1 MKAPIL
7 QKTLPWQQDAWDLI
21 LRQCRSDKLPHALI
35 LKGDADTGKRYFA
48 TMLAQFL
55 LCRTPQVNA
64 PCGSCSACLLNAAGN
79 NPDLLMVEAEDGG
92 RVIKVDQIREL
103 KSFLETSSHSFGR
116 RIIIIDT
123 AESLGISSANALL
136 KGLEEPPA
144 DVLFLL
150 LTDRPK
156 AVLTTIASRCQVL
169 NLPRPTNW
177 QSLAWLGEHVNE
189 PTSELE
195 LLLELTQGRPF
206 AARSMYTTGS
216 SAQVQEI
223 GEALLQLI
231 QGRVQ
236 PLALAARYAKSQPSE
251 VLRVLGFWLSSLTK
265 YRLCGQKNLLKGE
278 ALKNAAATLLGQA
291 NDANLST
298 RSLFSLYNEVAA
310 VQAQLAGTANPNS
323 QLMLE
328 DLFLRLRKLAL
339 RTDIKPGY

>member
-7 QKTLPWQQDAWDLI
+7 QKTLAWHQEAWDLT
-21 LRQCRSDKLPHALI
+21 LRQCRSDKLPHAFM

-55 LCRTPQVNA
+55 LCRTPLVNA
-64 PCGSCSACLLNAAGN
+64 PCGSCSACLLNEAGN
-79 NPDLLMVEAEDGG
+79 NPDLLVVEAEDGG

-116 RIIIIDT
+116 RIIILDT

-156 AVLTTIASRCQVL
+156 AVLATIMSRCQVL
-169 NLPRPTNW
+169 NLPRPANW
-177 QSLAWLGEHVNE
+177 QSLAWLGEQINE

-206 AARSMYTTGS
+206 AARSMYTSGS
-216 SAQVQEI
+216 SAHVQEI
-223 GEALLQLI
+223 GESLLQLI
-231 QGRVQ
+231 QGHVQ
-236 PLALAARYAKSQPSE
+236 PLALASRYAKSQPAE

-265 YRLCGQKNLLKGE
+265 YRLCGHNELLKGA
-278 ALKNAAATLLGQA
+278 ALKKAAATLLGQA
-291 NDANLST
+291 NDANLPT

-328 DLFLRLRKLAL
+328 GLFLRLRKLVL
-339 RTDIKPGY
+339 RADTTPGH

>member
-1 MKAPIL
+1 MRTEIL
-7 QKTLPWQQDAWDLI
+7 QKILPWQQEGWDI
-21 LRQCRSDKLPHALI
+21 ALRQFHSGKMPHAYI
-35 LKGDADTGKRYFA
+35 LKGEADTGKRYFA

-55 LCRTPQVNA
+55 LCRQPEANA
-64 PCGSCSACLLNAAGN
+64 PCGHCSTCQLNEAGN
-79 NPDLLMVEAEDGG
+79 NPDLLIIEAEGTG
-92 RVIKVDQIREL
+92 KIIKVEQIREL
-103 KSFLETSSHSFGR
+103 KSFLETSSHAFGR
-116 RIIIIDT
+116 RIIILDT

-156 AVLTTIASRCQVL
+156 AVLATIASRCQVI
-169 NLPRPTNW
+169 NLPKPAHW
-177 QSLAWLGEHVNE
+177 QSLAWLGEEVKE

-206 AARSMYTTGS
+206 AAREMHANGS

-231 QGRVQ
+231 QGGVQ
-236 PLALAARYAKSQPSE
+236 PLVLAARYAKAQPAE

-265 YRLCGQKNLLKGE
+265 YRLCGRKDLLKSE
-278 ALKNAAATLLGQA
+278 VLKNAALTLLGEA
-291 NDANLST
+291 DDKNLPT
-298 RSLFSLYNEVAA
+298 KALFSLYNEVATA
-310 VQAQLAGTANPNS
+310 QAQLSSTTNPNT

-328 DLFLRLRKLAL
+328 DLFLRLRKLVL
-339 RTDIKPGY
+339 RPDITLRQ

>member
-1 MKAPIL
+1 MRVPIL
-7 QKTLPWQQDAWDLI
+7 QKPLPWQQEAWDLT
-21 LRQCRSDKLPHALI
+21 LRQCRSDKMPHAFI

-48 TMLAQFL
+48 MMLAQFL
-55 LCRTPQVNA
+55 LCRTPQINA
-64 PCGSCSACLLNAAGN
+64 PCGNCSTCLLNEAGN
-79 NPDLLMVEAEDGG
+79 NPDLLVVEAEDGG
-92 RVIKVDQIREL
+92 KIIKVDQIREL
-103 KSFLETSSHSFGR
+103 KSFLETSSHAFGR
-116 RIIIIDT
+116 RIIILDT

-156 AVLTTIASRCQVL
+156 AVLATIASRCQVL
-169 NLPRPTNW
+169 NLPRPANW
-177 QSLAWLGEHVNE
+177 QSLAWLGEQINE

-195 LLLELTQGRPF
+195 LLFELTQGRPF
-206 AARSMYTTGS
+206 AARNMYTSGS

-231 QGRVQ
+231 QGRAQ
-236 PLALAARYAKSQPSE
+236 PLALAARYAKSQPAE

-265 YRLCGQKNLLKGE
+265 YRLCGNKELLKGE
-278 ALKNAAATLLGQA
+278 ALKKAAASLLGQA
-291 NDANLST
+291 NDANLPT

-328 DLFLRLRKLAL
+328 DLFLRLRKLVL
-339 RTDIKPGY
+339 QTDFTQGH

>member
-1 MKAPIL
+1 MKSLIL
-7 QKTLPWQQDAWDLI
+7 KKTLPWQQEAWELA
-21 LRQCRSDKLPHALI
+21 LRQCRSDKMPHAFMLR
-35 LKGDADTGKRYFA
+35 GDADTGKRYFA

-55 LCRTPQVNA
+55 LCRNPEANA
-64 PCGSCSACLLNAAGN
+64 PCGICSICLLNEAGN
-79 NPDLLMVEAEDGG
+79 NPDLLVVEAEEGG
-92 RVIKVDQIREL
+92 KVIKVDQIREL
-103 KSFLETSSHSFGR
+103 KSFLETSSHAFGR
-116 RIIIIDT
+116 RIIILDT

-156 AVLTTIASRCQVL
+156 AVLATIASRCQVL
-169 NLPRPTNW
+169 NLPRPANW
-177 QSLAWLGEHVNE
+177 QSLAWLGEQIKQ

-206 AARSMYTTGS
+206 AARNMYTSGS

-231 QGRVQ
+231 QGRIQ
-236 PLALAARYAKSQPSE
+236 PLALAARYAKSQPAE

-265 YRLCGQKNLLKGE
+265 YRLCGQKDMLKGE

-291 NDANLST
+291 NDANLPT

-328 DLFLRLRKLAL
+328 DLFLRLRKLVL
-339 RTDIKPGY
+339 RADDKPRH